1 MRPSNLVP
9 SFYFYKLADS
19 LSGPYTALSAY
30 SAGVIDAQG
39 NILKPESSIDAF
51 EYLVI
56 KLKKIIDQLPYGM
69 TKAQLGNYLS
79 AIHYFSEAFEEFEIT
94 QEQFHCMMEGFVCQ
108 ATNNEVSYLELLE
121 DMSVGAGG
129 GAPGSLGTP
138 VANSQGPG
146 VAGYD
151 PKLGMPMQRRKQPK
165 YFDNCEVFEVCP
177 EEFIQF
183 KAAKQWKDI
192 PEGENKNYIQRFQR
206 RNKNTKVAV
215 KSLNPLNGENEMH
228 WISYPAHNF
237 MENINLK
244 NLTFLFEQNED
255 EQIIPIEPTSKNINQ
270 LLKKLKN
277 QYVQHVTK
285 TSGTDYSKITP
296 GQDLQDK
303 GQSEEYYGRL
313 VHTIDSLHKFHKERN
328 NKDSKIKDIEQQF
341 GLYLGHLNKLS
352 EKSVSDPGADT
363 WGWNPQ
369 KGIHKIDIKKVN
381 FTLRKPLATTDIPT
395 IESPSTQKELEKM
408 IELAGSVTPKS
419 KKREKQLVRG
429 GLAERGRDDDIK
441 QALMQIFAGKLNTD
455 VSIAKTLV
463 PDVRD
468 PSVGGKVIPSTTLQT
483 WAQDET
489 STTAARPMLHYP
501 DEMSPAKVRI
511 QKPELHSR
519 KGGKQWKEF
528 LSQNQ
533 NLEQPTDFSL
543 TPSHFESLQDI
554 MKDDDLYKEFYTD
567 HHLQALINPE

>member
-9 SFYFYKLADS
+9 SFYFYKLADA

-79 AIHYFSEAFEEFEIT
+79 SIQYFSEAFEEFEIT

-206 RNKNTKVAV
+206 RNKSTKVAV

-237 MENINLK
+237 MESADIK
-244 NLTFLFEQNED
+244 SLFETTMVEPETTKKGNTRGSEVTALEHMAAFLKRQGFEHVPWTEKLFRPRQFSISPGGRGQTDMLATNAD
-255 EQIIPIEPTSKNINQ
+255 AQILPVEIKSIKSGRQYSSFNSDLSAKTTPKGVAGYASVAHGLVDIFDPHFQERMGEILRGQPIENVRKMLERQGKHFALTQIPSIQ
-270 LLKKLKN
+270 YKKLEQKGPRETVLSWRKALLDLAGEEKGGVVLAVN
-277 QYVQHVTK
+277 PEQRHLHVLNLETGKSGSGVERLLTDMGGLRLTGSASTPAEGVSRSGMRLPYMKMAK
-285 TSGTDYSKITP
+285 TSQSSSESGPSKMLRIDQRFNPGGNITDPWIHN
-296 GQDLQDK
+296 GDMALRDLNLQIDADLSP
-303 GQSEEYYGRL
+303 QERMERL
-313 VHTIDSLHKFHKERN
+313 TK
-328 NKDSKIKDIEQQF
+328 
-341 GLYLGHLNKLS
+341 
-352 EKSVSDPGADT
+352 
-363 WGWNPQ
+363 
-369 KGIHKIDIKKVN
+369 
-381 FTLRKPLATTDIPT
+381 
-395 IESPSTQKELEKM
+395 
-408 IELAGSVTPKS
+408 
-419 KKREKQLVRG
+419 
-429 GLAERGRDDDIK
+429 AED
-441 QALMQIFAGKLNTD
+441 
-455 VSIAKTLV
+455 
-463 PDVRD
+463 
-468 PSVGGKVIPSTTLQT
+468 
-483 WAQDET
+483 
-489 STTAARPMLHYP
+489 
-501 DEMSPAKVRI
+501 
-511 QKPELHSR
+511 
-519 KGGKQWKEF
+519 
-528 LSQNQ
+528 
-533 NLEQPTDFSL
+533 
-543 TPSHFESLQDI
+543 
-554 MKDDDLYKEFYTD
+554 
-567 HHLQALINPE
+567 